1 MPHDYCCC
9 FSFLFF
15 NFFLFFLGDP
25 FETTWNPASVVN
37 NCYFLCNFIFV
48 ISAPL
53 ESVFGLANI
62 HIYYMQVYLRVGGG
76 NMEYF
81 SCSRFFNVMPYI
93 LWDRIGDWDTDS
105 ESESDLDSANKSL
118 R

>member
-1 MPHDYCCC
+1 MIIVVV
-9 FSFLFF
+9 SLFLFS
-15 NFFLFFLGDP
+15 FLFFLGDP

-62 HIYYMQVYLRVGGG
+62 HIGIFEKGGIW
-76 NMEYF
+76 NISHAVAF
-81 SCSRFFNVMPYI
+81 
-93 LWDRIGDWDTDS
+93 
-105 ESESDLDSANKSL
+105 
-118 R
+118 